1 VRLLFGLLPQCELA
15 MENLLIAAQLQ
26 YAQQYPNLD
35 GAAQQQ
41 QLQAQL
47 MNPAVQQQLIQQ
59 QFAQGQQQFMQQQQ
73 KAAAAVAT
81 PGTAPTADAS
91 IPGLTES
98 LMECLAKVAH
108 LDTSWDLEEMIKRV
122 HSYFTKAAKKYE
134 NEERAQNRGSSVQA
148 QALIEEFVSTCLGA
162 VAAACYDKAWFT
174 EADFSGA
181 LMVTAMYTFRGGKLF
196 CKTLGPVLKRYV
208 DDGVFRYREEE
219 RIQKAMWD
227 AVSIS
232 GLDDSYHKKATK
244 HIQAAYDEAHMSA
257 PYGSTTAETPE
268 MGLVCDFVKCW
279 MKDFVN
285 KAWDVLEHGVVGG
298 KDEQFAFLTTLFQY
312 LTDPERSC
320 LPHDLAAQLPA
331 PPPQN
336 WAFIGEL
343 AMQIFQELEAE
354 QAARKKAKLE
364 KWGQTKRW

>member
-1 VRLLFGLLPQCELA
+1 

-26 YAQQYPNLD
+26 YAQQYPELAS
-35 GAAQQQ
+35 GIQQ
-41 QLQAQL
+41 QLA
-47 MNPAVQQQLIQQ
+47 NPAVQQQLIQQ
-59 QFAQGQQQFMQQQQ
+59 QFAQGNQQFMQQQQ
-73 KAAAAVAT
+73 KAVASAQPAAVGGAQT
-81 PGTAPTADAS
+81 GAEAG

-122 HSYFTKAAKKYE
+122 HSYFTKSAKKYE
-134 NEERAQNRGSSVQA
+134 GEDRAANRGSAVQA
-148 QALIEEFVSTCLGA
+148 QALIEEFVSTALGA

-181 LMVTAMYTFRGGKLF
+181 LMVTAMFTFRGGKLF

-244 HIQAAYDEAHMSA
+244 HLQAAYDEAHMAA

-279 MKDFVN
+279 MKDFVT

-343 AMQIFQELEAE
+343 TMQIFQEMEQEA
-354 QAARKKAKLE
+354 AARKKR
-364 KWGQTKRW
+364 KWANKW

>member
-1 VRLLFGLLPQCELA
+1 

-26 YAQQYPNLD
+26 YAQAYPQL
-35 GAAQQQ
+35 AAAGTYQQ
-41 QLQAQL
+41 QLAS
-47 MNPAVQQQLIQQ
+47 PALQQQLIQQ
-59 QFAQGQQQFMQQQQ
+59 QFAQGNQQFMQQQQ
-73 KAAAAVAT
+73 KAAASMQPQAVAAA
-81 PGTAPTADAS
+81 PGNAEAG

-122 HSYFTKAAKKYE
+122 HSYFTKSAKKYE
-134 NEERAQNRGSSVQA
+134 GEGRAADRGSSVQA
-148 QALIEEFVSTCLGA
+148 QALIEEFVSTALGA
-162 VAAACYDKAWFT
+162 VAAACYDKVWFT

-181 LMVTAMYTFRGGKLF
+181 LMVTAMFTFRGGKLF

-244 HIQAAYDEAHMSA
+244 HLQAAYDEAHMAA

-268 MGLVCDFVKCW
+268 MGLVCDFIKCW
-279 MKDFVN
+279 MKEFVT

-336 WAFIGEL
+336 WAFVGEL
-343 AMQIFQELEAE
+343 AMQIFQEMEAT
-354 QAARKKAKLE
+354 AGAKKR
-364 KWGQTKRW
+364 KWGQGNKW

>member
-1 VRLLFGLLPQCELA
+1 

-26 YAQQYPNLD
+26 YAQSYPQM
-35 GAAQQQ
+35 AAQGVQQ
-41 QLQAQL
+41 QLL
-47 MNPAVQQQLIQQ
+47 NPAVQQQLIQQ

-73 KAAAAVAT
+73 KAAAQVQVAT
-81 PGTAPTADAS
+81 PGGAPSGAEAG

-134 NEERAQNRGSSVQA
+134 NEERAANRGSSVQA

-181 LMVTAMYTFRGGKLF
+181 LMVTAMFTFRGGKLF

-244 HIQAAYDEAHMSA
+244 HLQAAYDEAHMSA

-268 MGLVCDFVKCW
+268 MGLVCDFVKAW

-343 AMQIFQELEAE
+343 AMLIFQELE
-354 QAARKKAKLE
+354 QAAAERRAKKAK
-364 KWGQTKRW
+364 WGQGNKW